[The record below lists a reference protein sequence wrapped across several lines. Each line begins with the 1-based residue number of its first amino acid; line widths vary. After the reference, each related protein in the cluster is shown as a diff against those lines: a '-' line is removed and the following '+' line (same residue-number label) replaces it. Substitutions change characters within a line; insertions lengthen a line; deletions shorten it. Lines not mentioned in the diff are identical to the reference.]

1 MKNIKFFNYKDTTK
15 FEKFLS
21 EYNYKL
27 NDVRGFKFI
36 SQKQYHGNV
45 LKLYFICLNDG
56 EEVYFRAV
64 DFKDFNEY
72 NQSHLGFNDDK
83 LSEWYSDSVVRR
95 YKTNDG
101 SYVIAKH

>member
-21 EYNYKL
+21 EYGYQL
-27 NDVRGFKFI
+27 DDVRGFKFI
-36 SQKQYHGNV
+36 DKKQYCGNI
-45 LKLYFICLNDG
+45 LKIYFICLNDG
-56 EEVYFRAV
+56 EEVYFKVV

-72 NQSHLGFNDDK
+72 RQTRLGFNDDK
-83 LSEWYSDSVVRR
+83 LSEWYEDSVVRR

-101 SYVIAKH
+101 LYVIAKH